1 MVDAG
6 VVRFDVRPIP
16 PLPALSRPSSA
27 TLVAAVQPVETDFR
41 CGCKNLATPDDPN
54 ASTPSLSASTPWF
67 WHMVPGENLW
77 HVSQMKELHR
87 TLRLLYTGQSQRA
100 RRFRYALIVFDALTI
115 VYFIATVALPTTPV
129 TAAVNT
135 GFGLLIVLDLAARF
149 WISDNLSREL
159 TRIYTI
165 ADLVVVLS
173 LLLAPLITENFAFLR
188 VLRGLRL
195 IHAYHLLRDLRQES
209 LFFRRHE
216 DAILAAV
223 NLFAFIFVTTSF
235 VFVLAFDE
243 EAGIAGYVDA
253 LYFTVA
259 TLTTT
264 GFGDI
269 TMTTT
274 GGKLLS
280 VFIMV
285 VGVALFVQLARAI
298 FQPSKITHKCP
309 ECGLNR
315 HETDAIHCKHCG
327 EPLTI
332 ETEGGTGT

>member
-1 MVDAG
+1 MGA
-6 VVRFDVRPIP
+6 
-16 PLPALSRPSSA
+16 S
-27 TLVAAVQPVETDFR
+27 
-41 CGCKNLATPDDPN
+41 KLAMPDGSN
-54 ASTPSLSASTPWF
+54 ASALTLSAGTQWIP
-67 WHMVPGENLW
+67 HVVPSKNLW
-77 HVSQMKELHR
+77 HLTQMEELHR
-87 TLRLLYTGQSQRA
+87 TIRLLYTGQSQRA
-100 RRFRYALIVFDALTI
+100 RRFRYGLIAFDALTI
-115 VYFIATVALPTTPV
+115 VYFIATAAMPITPV
-129 TAAVNT
+129 VTALNT
-135 GFGLLIVLDLAARF
+135 GLGLLILLDIAARF
-149 WISDNLSREL
+149 WISENIRREL

-173 LLLAPLITENFAFLR
+173 LLLAPLVTENLAFLR

-195 IHAYHLLRDLRQES
+195 IHAYHLLRDLRRES
-209 LFFRRHE
+209 VFFRRHE
-216 DAILAAV
+216 DAVLAAV
-223 NLFAFIFVTTSF
+223 NLFVFIFVTTSF

-243 EAGIAGYVDA
+243 KAGIVGYVDA

-298 FQPSKITHKCP
+298 FQPSKIKHKCP

-315 HETDAIHCKHCG
+315 HEPDAVHCKHCG
-327 EPLTI
+327 ELLNI
-332 ETEGGTGT
+332 ETEGDTGT

>member
-1 MVDAG
+1 M
-6 VVRFDVRPIP
+6 
-16 PLPALSRPSSA
+16 
-27 TLVAAVQPVETDFR
+27 
-41 CGCKNLATPDDPN
+41 
-54 ASTPSLSASTPWF
+54 
-67 WHMVPGENLW
+67 W
-77 HVSQMKELHR
+77 HVKNMKELHR
-87 TLRLLYTGQSQRA
+87 TIRLLYTGQSQRA
-100 RRFRYALIVFDALTI
+100 RRFRYGLIFFDALTI
-115 VYFIATVALPTTPV
+115 VYFITTAALPTTPV
-129 TAAVNT
+129 TAVLNASL
-135 GFGLLIVLDLAARF
+135 GLLILLDLAARF
-149 WISDNLSREL
+149 WISDNLRREL
-159 TRIYTI
+159 TRIYTLG
-165 ADLVVVLS
+165 DLLVVASV
-173 LLLAPLITENFAFLR
+173 LLAPLLTGNVAFLR

-195 IHAYHLLRDLRQES
+195 IHSYHLLRDLRRES

-216 DAILAAV
+216 DAILATV
-223 NLFAFIFVTTSF
+223 NLFVFIFVTASL

-285 VGVALFVQLARAI
+285 VGVALFLQLARTI
-298 FQPSKITHKCP
+298 FQPSKIKYKCP

-315 HETDAIHCKHCG
+315 HELDAIHCKHCG
-327 EPLTI
+327 EPLKI
-332 ETEGGTGT
+332 ETEGDTGL

>member
-1 MVDAG
+1 MT
-6 VVRFDVRPIP
+6 FRP
-16 PLPALSRPSSA
+16 
-27 TLVAAVQPVETDFR
+27 LVPRQEV
-41 CGCKNLATPDDPN
+41 
-54 ASTPSLSASTPWF
+54 
-67 WHMVPGENLW
+67 W
-77 HVSQMKELHR
+77 HVANMKDIHR
-87 TLRLLYTGQSQRA
+87 KIRLLYTGRSQGA
-100 RRFRYALIVFDALTI
+100 RRFRYGLVVFDALTI
-115 VYFIATVALPTTPV
+115 AYFIATAALPSTPALLV
-129 TAAVNT
+129 LNT
-135 GFGLLIVLDLAARF
+135 LLGVIILVELAARF
-149 WISDNLSREL
+149 WISENVRQEL
-159 TRIYTI
+159 GRIYTL
-165 ADLVVVLS
+165 ADFVVVIS
-173 LLLAPLITENFAFLR
+173 LLLAPLVTENLAFLR

-195 IHAYHLLRDLRQES
+195 LHAYHLLHDLRRES
-209 LFFRRHE
+209 IFFRRHE

-223 NLFAFIFVTTSF
+223 NLFVFIFVTTSL

-243 EAGIAGYVDA
+243 KAGVAGYIDA

-298 FQPSKITHKCP
+298 FQPSKVKYKCP

-315 HETDAIHCKHCG
+315 HEPDAIHCKHCG
-327 EPLTI
+327 EPLKI
-332 ETEGGTGT
+332 ETEGETST